1 MKGKREG
8 EVVRVHFTR
17 GHAARIMAD
26 GSGASQ
32 DGGQDLGANG
42 NGGNLAGGGEDP
54 PAPDNN
60 EGTLQGQEEDAS
72 VAANTV
78 IVSPG
83 QVVGHMM
90 QEVTNQLS
98 QAVEASDLVELPRQ
112 LACLTQ
118 VKASCDAG
126 SPVRAS
132 LLWPLRKL
140 NFTEF
145 NTLVNVMRANVQCSA
160 PPGQSP
166 ERTSAC
172 VFLFDLD
179 LQIEADCAVALARRD
194 HIAIAELQIAKAELE
209 ELLLMLDGNA
219 VNPDAKFLTLTTKY
233 QGWPDYL
240 LQLVPQLGG
249 AVLAGN
255 GGGSSCPTLP
265 CPQAPMGTQTV
276 TGTGGGL
283 QVGPLPALLGPFP
296 GTSTQQG
303 TAGVRVRTG
312 TPGGLVSGG
321 TPGHVTARPGLQA
334 TGVP

>member
-54 PAPDNN
+54 LAPDNN

-72 VAANTV
+72 VAANAV
-78 IVSPG
+78 IMSPG

-90 QEVTNQLS
+90 QEVNNQLS

-112 LACLTQ
+112 LACLTK

-132 LLWPLRKL
+132 LLWPLQKL
-140 NFTEF
+140 NFGEF
-145 NTLVNVMRANVQCSA
+145 HTLVDVMRANIHCSV
-160 PPGQSP
+160 PPGQSA

-172 VFLFDLD
+172 IFLFDVDMQL
-179 LQIEADCAVALARRD
+179 EADCAVAMARRD
-194 HIAIAELQIAKAELE
+194 HVAIAELQIAKTELE
-209 ELLLMLDGNA
+209 ELLSILDGDA
-219 VNPDAKFLTLTTKY
+219 VDPDAKFVTIATKY

-249 AVLAGN
+249 AVMAGN
-255 GGGSSCPTLP
+255 GGSLDCPTSP

-283 QVGPLPALLGPFP
+283 QVGPLPALLGPYP
-296 GTSTQQG
+296 GTS
-303 TAGVRVRTG
+303 
-312 TPGGLVSGG
+312 S
-321 TPGHVTARPGLQA
+321 QA
-334 TGVP
+334 AA